1 MHFIFNDE
9 KLDSIKTV
17 GLVVRPE
24 SKHLLPYYYTLKS
37 TLKKYNVPLF
47 IAQNSAET
55 LGVDG
60 GIPRNEL
67 FEKSDVLIAFGGDG
81 TLLSLARRSYHHD
94 KPILGINAGNLG
106 FLTDINLDE
115 IGSFIDKIFNNE
127 YRIDHR
133 MVLEVKLISL
143 TNPKENKS
151 LIAFNDIVL
160 SRPSVEGMITVDA
173 YVTSKN
179 AGMEKKHLNC
189 YRGDGLIISTPT
201 GSTAYNLSAGGP
213 IIFPLTQALILTPI
227 CPHSLTERPLVLPA
241 DFEVEFKSKDE
252 TVIVVDGQDIYNLKH
267 FDAVNIKIASRAVR
281 MIHREERNYFDVL
294 KQKLNWGS
302 N

>member
-9 KLDSIKTV
+9 KLDTIKTV
-17 GLVVRPE
+17 GLVVRPD
-24 SKHLLPYYYTLKS
+24 SKHLLPYYGTLKS
-37 TLKKYNVPLF
+37 ALEKHGVNLL
-47 IAQNSAET
+47 IAQNSADT
-55 LGVDG
+55 LGIDG
-60 GIPRNEL
+60 GIPRNDM
-67 FEKSDVLIAFGGDG
+67 FEQSDILVAFGGDG

-106 FLTDINLDE
+106 FLTDIQLDE
-115 IGSFIDKIFNNE
+115 IESFVDKLFTGE

-133 MVLEVKLISL
+133 MVLEVELHSATGTK
-143 TNPKENKS
+143 N
-151 LIAFNDIVL
+151 LIALNDVVL
-160 SRPSVEGMITVDA
+160 SRPSIEGMINVDA

-179 AGMEKKHLNC
+179 ASMDKKHLNR

-213 IIFPLTQALILTPI
+213 IVFPLTEALILTPI
-227 CPHSLTERPLVLPA
+227 CPHSLTERPMVLPA
-241 DFEVEFKSKDE
+241 DFDVSFTSEDE
-252 TVIVVDGQDIYNLKH
+252 TIIVVDGQDIYNLKF
-267 FDAVNIKIASRAVR
+267 FDSLSIKIASRATR